1 MLSLISESNHS
12 ESVVFKISVMV
23 IKSDI
28 LNRVLLLMCLFS
40 VSILS
45 ASAIQ
50 DAQSDGNPYE
60 AINKRN
66 AFDLANEPPTRKDS
80 PPPPEPLKDL
90 DLKFTG
96 IFRLKGVE
104 KACLAL
110 IDSSAKPPET
120 NYFQIPVGDKQGSI
134 EVKSIDAK
142 AGLVKLLRNG
152 KLLELNLGNEEH
164 TFKTSLAKA
173 PSKSKS
179 SSRSTSSKS
188 SSSRSSSGRTTS
200 SSARPSRTSSTSS
213 RGTGSNVKSVPGRS
227 SNSMRTVPVRGG
239 STNPN
244 PPVIQQDRDPAMQ
257 AIEMVQQKQ
266 EAERV
271 GVPMPPLPFEN
282 ALKEPSAGN
291 INGQMPVR
299 PPVPGQG
306 PPVPMLPGAPIPPG
320 R

>member
-1 MLSLISESNHS
+1 MYL
-12 ESVVFKISVMV
+12 
-23 IKSDI
+23 KSGI
-28 LNRVLLLMCLFS
+28 FNRVLLILCLFGFL
-40 VSILS
+40 IMDL
-45 ASAIQ
+45 SAIQ
-50 DAQSDGNPYE
+50 DAQSKGNPYS

-66 AFDLANEPPTRKDS
+66 AFDLVNEPPSRKENT
-80 PPPPEPLKDL
+80 PPPEPPKNL

-120 NYFQIPVGDKQGSI
+120 KYFQIPAGDKQGAI
-134 EVKSIDAK
+134 EIKSIDAK

-152 KLLELNLGNEEH
+152 QLLELNLSNDEH
-164 TFKTSLAKA
+164 TYKTAVAKA
-173 PSKSKS
+173 PSKSKT
-179 SSRSTSSKS
+179 SSRT
-188 SSSRSSSGRTTS
+188 SSSRSSS
-200 SSARPSRTSSTSS
+200 SRTSSSRSSGASSS
-213 RGTGSNVKSVPGRS
+213 RSSGASSSRSSGSSSRTTGASGNLRSVPGRS
-227 SNSMRTVPVRGG
+227 SNSMRSVPIRGG

-266 EAERV
+266 EAESV
-271 GVPMPPLPFEN
+271 GVPMPPLPFQNELN
-282 ALKEPSAGN
+282 EPAAGGN
-291 INGQMPVR
+291 IDPQAPMRPPIPGQGPPL

-306 PPVPMLPGAPIPPG
+306 PPIPPG

>member
-1 MLSLISESNHS
+1 MYL
-12 ESVVFKISVMV
+12 
-23 IKSDI
+23 KSGI
-28 LNRVLLLMCLFS
+28 FNRVLLILCLFGFL
-40 VSILS
+40 IMDL
-45 ASAIQ
+45 SAIQ
-50 DAQSDGNPYE
+50 DAQSKGNPYS

-66 AFDLANEPPTRKDS
+66 AFDLVNEPPSRKENT
-80 PPPPEPLKDL
+80 PPPEPPKNL

-120 NYFQIPVGDKQGSI
+120 KYFQIPAGDKQGAI
-134 EVKSIDAK
+134 EIKSIDAK

-152 KLLELNLGNEEH
+152 QLLELNLSNDEH
-164 TFKTSLAKA
+164 TYKTAVAKA
-173 PSKSKS
+173 PSKSKT
-179 SSRSTSSKS
+179 SSRT
-188 SSSRSSSGRTTS
+188 SSSRSSS
-200 SSARPSRTSSTSS
+200 SRTSSSRSSGASS
-213 RGTGSNVKSVPGRS
+213 RTTGASGNLRSVPGRS
-227 SNSMRTVPVRGG
+227 SNSMRSVPIRGG

-266 EAERV
+266 EAESV
-271 GVPMPPLPFEN
+271 GVPMPPLPFQNELN
-282 ALKEPSAGN
+282 EPAAGGN
-291 INGQMPVR
+291 IDPQAPMRPPIPGQGPPL

-306 PPVPMLPGAPIPPG
+306 PPIPPG